1 MPDLFT
7 TFIVAYRI
15 ASCPYQMFIP
25 SFLRL
30 PENCLGKDGFPHCDF
45 IHSPW
50 RYSHAFRRDYVDSC
64 DTADSGAITGLP
76 TYLCLFSAC
85 CPGPSCALYPQVGRL
100 YITILIFL
108 GAKSRIS
115 LKNKELTHVYSP
127 LFFCIARPPLAYCR
141 CFHL

>member
-45 IHSPW
+45 ITALGGIAMP
-50 RYSHAFRRDYVDSC
+50 FTGTTVDSC

-100 YITILIFL
+100 YITILIFW

-115 LKNKELTHVYSP
+115 P
-127 LFFCIARPPLAYCR
+127 
-141 CFHL
+141 

>member
-1 MPDLFT
+1 MSDLFT

-50 RYSHAFRRDYVDSC
+50 RYSHAFHGDY
-64 DTADSGAITGLP
+64 G
-76 TYLCLFSAC
+76 
-85 CPGPSCALYPQVGRL
+85 
-100 YITILIFL
+100 
-108 GAKSRIS
+108 
-115 LKNKELTHVYSP
+115 
-127 LFFCIARPPLAYCR
+127 
-141 CFHL
+141 

>member
-50 RYSHAFRRDYVDSC
+50 RYSHAFHGDYV
-64 DTADSGAITGLP
+64 
-76 TYLCLFSAC
+76 
-85 CPGPSCALYPQVGRL
+85 
-100 YITILIFL
+100 
-108 GAKSRIS
+108 
-115 LKNKELTHVYSP
+115 
-127 LFFCIARPPLAYCR
+127 
-141 CFHL
+141 

>member
-1 MPDLFT
+1 MAGISCYYNHIKEAHPLVPDLFT

-50 RYSHAFRRDYVDSC
+50 RYSHAFHGDY
-64 DTADSGAITGLP
+64 G
-76 TYLCLFSAC
+76 
-85 CPGPSCALYPQVGRL
+85 
-100 YITILIFL
+100 
-108 GAKSRIS
+108 
-115 LKNKELTHVYSP
+115 
-127 LFFCIARPPLAYCR
+127 
-141 CFHL
+141 

>member
-45 IHSPW
+45 IHN
-50 RYSHAFRRDYVDSC
+50 SHAFHGDY
-64 DTADSGAITGLP
+64 G
-76 TYLCLFSAC
+76 
-85 CPGPSCALYPQVGRL
+85 
-100 YITILIFL
+100 
-108 GAKSRIS
+108 
-115 LKNKELTHVYSP
+115 
-127 LFFCIARPPLAYCR
+127 
-141 CFHL
+141 